1 MTAIPPSPFTDSGV
15 TQPPPDEAV
24 ASTPKPS
31 GDATAD
37 FSSATERR
45 IEEAP
50 ASTSTV
56 TVAAGDA
63 GATIQELL
71 DAIGGDC
78 RFILDEEA
86 FMAAI
91 EPPPLFLQRAG

>member
-1 MTAIPPSPFTDSGV
+1 MTGLPNPFDSG
-15 TQPPPDEAV
+15 TQACSPDEAAAV
-24 ASTPKPS
+24 PSPRSPAAAAETP
-31 GDATAD
+31 
-37 FSSATERR
+37 SATERR
-45 IEEAP
+45 NEEAP

-78 RFILDEEA
+78 RFVLDEEA

-91 EPPPLFLQRAG
+91 EPPPLFLQRTA

>member
-1 MTAIPPSPFTDSGV
+1 MTYLLPNTFLPPAEEGH
-15 TQPPPDEAV
+15 QQ
-24 ASTPKPS
+24 
-31 GDATAD
+31 
-37 FSSATERR
+37 
-45 IEEAP
+45 EAP

-56 TVAAGDA
+56 TVAAGDV

-78 RFILDEEA
+78 RFVLDEEA

-91 EPPPLFLQRAG
+91 EPPPLFLQRTA